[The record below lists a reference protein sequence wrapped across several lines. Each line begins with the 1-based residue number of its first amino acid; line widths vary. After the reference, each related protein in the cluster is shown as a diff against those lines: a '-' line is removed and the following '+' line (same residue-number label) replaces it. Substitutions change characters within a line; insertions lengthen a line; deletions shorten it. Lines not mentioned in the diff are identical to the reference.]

1 MKNALVI
8 AAREFEEK
16 RFIAYAALAFALL
29 PFVLSVIPMINNK
42 SPRDVIAI
50 LSLILGTGF
59 TLGLAVI
66 LGASFIGRDL
76 SDGRMS
82 FYFARPVSAPSI
94 WFGKLTASILMI
106 VGCFGFIIVPARLAA
121 GDRHWESTWSVTFNQ
136 GALFIL
142 GVSLALFLIAHVIGT
157 FARSHS
163 PRIALDFAAAVGCG
177 VAIYFLLLPL
187 ARGMAYLTL
196 KWLAIT
202 LGVIVVLAVLAGGAW
217 QLARGRIDRRR
228 NHAALSQFLWGSMA
242 IALLASAVFVAWI
255 VSVKPRDLTS
265 EIGGERAASGPF
277 AVLFG
282 KAKGH
287 LDYRARF
294 LLNTEDGKTF
304 RLDSQPWVV
313 RFSRDGSTAVWPV
326 VEKRTASLMRVASL
340 WMYKRGAA
348 SPIDTGLTMSWGDFA
363 VSDDGNRIATFTPGI
378 VSIYDVAQKR
388 TLVSAHLSTER
399 GAQFVFVS
407 PDLLRVYLGTS
418 TSWKI
423 VEVDAKTRSVNQTGE
438 TPSSEQP
445 GGWVVLDANASRIL
459 VHRSKSHLMTLNDA
473 RTGAI
478 IAPVGGSDVRTADFL
493 RDGRVVYIDGPDSRH
508 VLHVL
513 AAGSMPQRNVILGA
527 SRWPRIVGD
536 DGQRLVIENDAEV
549 LAIDLGRGVIERRAQ
564 AIRVMASPE
573 VRTALEPLREV
584 IYLDEDKHIVA
595 WNPANGAK
603 RMITGG

>member
-16 RFIAYAALAFALL
+16 RFIAYAALAFAGL
-29 PFVLSVIPMINNK
+29 PFVLSVIPVINGK
-42 SPRDVIAI
+42 SPRDVIAL
-50 LSLILGTGF
+50 LSLMLGTGF

-66 LGASFIGRDL
+66 LGASFVGRDL

-121 GDRHWESTWSVTFNQ
+121 GDRQWESAWTVTFNQ
-136 GALFIL
+136 GASFIL
-142 GVSLALFLIAHVIGT
+142 GIALALFLIAHVIGT

-163 PRIALDFAAAVGCG
+163 PRIAVDFAAAVGCG
-177 VAIYFLLLPL
+177 VAIYLLLRSL
-187 ARGMAYLTL
+187 ARGSAFLTI

-202 LGVIVVLAVLAGGAW
+202 LGVILVLAVLAGGAW

-242 IALLASAVFVAWI
+242 IALLAAAAFVAWI

-277 AVLFG
+277 AVLLG
-282 KAKGH
+282 RAKGH
-287 LDYRARF
+287 LDYRASF

-304 RLDSQPWVV
+304 RLDSQPWIV

-326 VEKRTASLMRVASL
+326 VEKRAASLMRVASL

-363 VSDDGNRIATFTPGI
+363 VSDDGNRIATYSLGT
-378 VSIYDVAQKR
+378 VSIYDIAQKR
-388 TLVSAHLSTER
+388 SLVSAHLSMER
-399 GAQFVFVS
+399 YTQAVFVS
-407 PDLLRVYLGTS
+407 PDLLRVYLATS

-423 VEVDAKTRSVNQTGE
+423 FEVDAKTRSVNQTGE
-438 TPSSEQP
+438 TPSSDQSS
-445 GGWVVLDANASRIL
+445 GWVVLDAGASHML
-459 VHRSKSHLMTLNDA
+459 VHRLNSNLITLNDA
-473 RTGAI
+473 RTGAM
-478 IAPVGGSDVRTADFL
+478 IAPVGGSDVRTAGFL
-493 RDGRVVYIDGPDSRH
+493 RDGRVVYIDGPYSRR

-513 AAGSMPQRNVILGA
+513 GSGSLPQRNVILGA
-527 SRWPRIVGD
+527 SQWSWIVGD
-536 DGQRLVIENDAEV
+536 DGQRLVIQNGAEV
-549 LAIDLGRGVIERRAQ
+549 LAIDLGRGTIERRAQ
-564 AIRVMASPE
+564 ATRVMPSPE
-573 VRTALEPLREV
+573 ARTALEPLREV
-584 IYLDEDKHIVA
+584 FYIDKDKHVVA

-603 RMITGG
+603 KMITGG